1 MNALTL
7 FYDPNCGL
15 CRAFRQWMLGQDSH
29 YRVEFVPYTSSLA
42 RRLLPEIVN
51 MDAGREIVVMNDE
64 GDIWQGPEAW
74 VVSLWVLKKWR
85 GWAKRMAT
93 PALLPLAAKACH
105 LISANRLT
113 LSKLLALKADVEVA
127 AVCEESIEC
136 ESGACGIGESRTE
149 TGEEQ
154 R

>member
-7 FYDPNCGL
+7 FYDPKCGL
-15 CRAFRQWMLGQDSH
+15 CRAFRKWMLGQES
-29 YRVEFVPYTSSLA
+29 YCRLEFVPYTSGLA

-51 MDAGREIVVMNDE
+51 MDAGREIVVMSDE

-93 PALLPLAAKACH
+93 PALLPLAGKVCH

-113 LSKLLALKADVEVA
+113 LSKLLTLKADEEVA
-127 AVCEESIEC
+127 AFCDGSVPCGGGVCGVEQATGKEE
-136 ESGACGIGESRTE
+136 R
-149 TGEEQ
+149 
-154 R
+154 